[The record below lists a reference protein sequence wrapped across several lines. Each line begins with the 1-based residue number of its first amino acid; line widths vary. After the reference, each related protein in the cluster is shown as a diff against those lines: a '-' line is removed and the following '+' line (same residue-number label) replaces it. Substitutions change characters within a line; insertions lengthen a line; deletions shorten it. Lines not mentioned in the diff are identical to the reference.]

1 VDHVDDAVGHELVCG
16 KGASLVEEAV
26 RNFACEGD
34 AEGLDAH
41 DANLERVSCML
52 HDVIVAL
59 LK

>member
-1 VDHVDDAVGHELVCG
+1 MGHELVCG

-26 RNFACEGD
+26 RNFASEGD
-34 AEGLDAH
+34 AEGLDTH

-59 LK
+59 WK